1 MSGIVDTYITYR
13 IITILTKPWE
23 EQDAYEFGIIDDK
36 GKVLRKARE
45 LKTRKEKD
53 SYTVSLLNKGIDEIA
68 QKVSEETAETI
79 IEAIK
84 GKKKLAIQ
92 ESSDL
97 LYHLIV
103 MWSKLGINPSQIW
116 NELDKRMKKP
126 EKKVKRMFASRS
138 GPRKSAL
145 LK

>member
-1 MSGIVDTYITYR
+1 M
-13 IITILTKPWE
+13 K
-23 EQDAYEFGIIDDK
+23 K
-36 GKVLRKARE
+36 
-45 LKTRKEKD
+45 
-53 SYTVSLLNKGIDEIA
+53 IA

-92 ESSDL
+92 ESCDL

-103 MWSKLGINPSQIW
+103 MWAKLGIKPNEIW

-126 EKKVKRMFASRS
+126 KMKKKI
-138 GPRKSAL
+138 
-145 LK
+145 